1 MSTYVQLDCLDCEHS
16 LSFGKPIAS
25 NGRLLLRLYSEMDGE
40 WHEGERCWVAVQ
52 AYLFRHMGHRL
63 VFREDNTPDA
73 QAFGEVVDM
82 DQLARRV

>member
-1 MSTYVQLDCLDCEHS
+1 
-16 LSFGKPIAS
+16 
-25 NGRLLLRLYSEMDGE
+25 MDGE

-82 DQLARRV
+82 DQLARRA